1 MVLDNRLNEYKTECS
16 KRLTDLYDCL
26 IPVQSEMSFHSSGI
40 DIELCQYY
48 CSLSMLESTRRPLGR
63 NASCSYYQLTFA

>member
-1 MVLDNRLNEYKTECS
+1 MLVNRLNEHKIKYL

-26 IPVQSEMSFHSSGI
+26 IPVQSEISFHSSGI

-48 CSLSMLESTRRPLGR
+48 YSLSMLESTRRPLGH
-63 NASCSYYQLTFA
+63 NAPCSYYQLIFA